1 MSEKAAQL
9 DAFATPG
16 TLLRAARE
24 LQGMTQREA
33 ADSLNFMPNYVAILE
48 RDDYKA
54 LRSPSFAR
62 SYIKAYGR
70 LLGLD
75 ERQLLSAYDQI
86 ADAAPAPQKKRVQSR
101 PVQLQR
107 TGIGVVTGLAVL
119 TLLVAALWWWEEGR
133 EAGLTPE
140 VSHEGQLSTGDTL
153 QFAGGGK

>member
-1 MSEKAAQL
+1 MKQEAVQL
-9 DAFATPG
+9 DAFASPG
-16 TLLRAARE
+16 ALLRTERE
-24 LQGMTQREA
+24 SQGMTRREA
-33 ADSLNFMPNYVAILE
+33 ADRLHFMPDYVAILE

-70 LLGLD
+70 LLGMD
-75 ERQLLSAYDQI
+75 VPSLLSAYDSLVE
-86 ADAAPAPQKKRVQSR
+86 ATPAPPQRVQSR

-133 EAGLTPE
+133 ATPPDP
-140 VSHEGQLSTGDTL
+140 QLSIEAQSRSDASL
-153 QFAGGGK
+153 QFAGGTQ

>member
-1 MSEKAAQL
+1 MKHAAVQL
-9 DAFATPG
+9 DAFASPG
-16 TLLRAARE
+16 ALLRAERE
-24 LQGMTQREA
+24 SQDMTRREA
-33 ADSLNFMPNYVAILE
+33 ADRLHFMPDYVAILE

-70 LLGLD
+70 LLGMD
-75 ERQLLSAYDQI
+75 VPSLLAAYDRLVE
-86 ADAAPAPQKKRVQSR
+86 ATPAPPQRVQSR

-133 EAGLTPE
+133 AAPPDP
-140 VSHEGQLSTGDTL
+140 QLSIDAQSRSDASL
-153 QFAGGGK
+153 QFAGGTQ

>member
-1 MSEKAAQL
+1 MNEKAAQL
-9 DAFATPG
+9 DAFSSPG

-48 RDDYKA
+48 RDDYKS

-70 LLGLD
+70 LLGMD
-75 ERQLLSAYDQI
+75 EQQLLSAYDHI
-86 ADAAPAPQKKRVQSR
+86 AIAAPAPQKKRVQRR
-101 PVQLQR
+101 PLQLQR

-133 EAGLTPE
+133 GAGFTPE
-140 VSHEGQLSTGDTL
+140 VSHEQQSGSGDTL